1 MDNRSTAI
9 LDLAGGNSMNL
20 SVGQRL
26 KELRERSGA
35 SQRELARRSGMSPA
49 SISAIELGKVSPSV
63 ETLKRLLD
71 CLNETLADFFSVGA
85 KPRPITFFGPDDLEE
100 VSLGLIHYHQ
110 LGRALGRDSLQFVR
124 ARVNPGSDTRSV
136 THQSYDAEIG
146 FVLAGRIEVSINEE
160 TRVLG
165 PGEGYVIRGH
175 KQIRIRNI
183 FAEDC
188 HYIFVSSTAGMPT
201 ITAFSPTN
209 KIMDID
215 KNSMP

>member
-1 MDNRSTAI
+1 MDKRTPAQKPRDPEAATSP
-9 LDLAGGNSMNL
+9 
-20 SVGQRL
+20 SVAERL

-71 CLNETLADFFSVGA
+71 CLGETLADFFTVGA
-85 KPRPITFFGPDDLEE
+85 KPKPVTFFGPEDLEE
-100 VSLGLIHYHQ
+100 VSLGLIHYCQ
-110 LGRALGRDSLQFVR
+110 LGGTQTRESLQFVR
-124 ARVNPGSDTRSV
+124 ATVNPGSDTRSV

-146 FVLAGRIEVSINEE
+146 YVLSGRIEVTINKE

-165 PGEGYVIRGH
+165 PGNGYVLRGS

-183 FAEDC
+183 FDRDC
-188 HYIFVSSTAGMPT
+188 TYIFVSTVAGMPT
-201 ITAFSPTN
+201 ALTPQAPKRQT
-209 KIMDID
+209 K
-215 KNSMP
+215 

>member
-1 MDNRSTAI
+1 MDKRS
-9 LDLAGGNSMNL
+9 LALALSPDENLNNL

-71 CLNETLADFFSVGA
+71 CLGETLADFFSVGA
-85 KPRPITFFGPDDLEE
+85 RPKPVTFFGPEDLEE

-110 LGRALGRDSLQFVR
+110 LGGALNRDSLQFVR
-124 ARVNPGSDTRSV
+124 ATANPGSDTRSV
-136 THQSYDAEIG
+136 THQHYDAEIG
-146 FVLAGRIEVSINEE
+146 FVLSGRIEVSINDE

-183 FAEDC
+183 FKQDC
-188 HYIFVSSTAGMPT
+188 HYIFVSSTAGMGTVLATQPPKGQT
-201 ITAFSPTN
+201 
-209 KIMDID
+209 K
-215 KNSMP
+215 